1 MIMASIKNALTMA
14 GTLAIADFIKNNRE
28 ALAGAGYEYAASYMN
43 SKNVL
48 PHSITRSNV
57 KSVETAMGLNF
68 INMHTKTATHKSE
81 LADRVEKLEKIV
93 AALCVSLG
101 YPN

>member
-1 MIMASIKNALTMA
+1 MANIKNALTMA

-48 PHSITRSNV
+48 PHSITKSNV
-57 KSVETAMGLNF
+57 KSVETAMGVNF
-68 INMHTKTATHKSE
+68 ISMHTKTATHKSE
-81 LADRVEKLEKIV
+81 LADRVEKLEKTV
-93 AALCVSLG
+93 AALCVFLG
-101 YPN
+101 HPD

>member
-1 MIMASIKNALTMA
+1 MASIKNALTMA

-28 ALAGAGYEYAASYMN
+28 ALAGAGYGYAASYMN

-81 LADRVEKLEKIV
+81 LADRVEKLEKTV
-93 AALCVSLG
+93 AALCVFLG
-101 YPN
+101 HPD